1 MIWKKNVLK
10 NYGNLFNITM
20 KLDNYGE
27 GKKGGQTIRTNLI
40 RLNECQPNVK
50 KIFIPYTP
58 YFEGVYIIKNN
69 RQNKGAKYKE

>member
-27 GKKGGQTIRTNLI
+27 GKKGGSDNQNKPDQ
-40 RLNECQPNVK
+40 LNECQPNVK
-50 KIFIPYTP
+50 KIFNIHH
-58 YFEGVYIIKNN
+58 IL
-69 RQNKGAKYKE
+69 KEFT